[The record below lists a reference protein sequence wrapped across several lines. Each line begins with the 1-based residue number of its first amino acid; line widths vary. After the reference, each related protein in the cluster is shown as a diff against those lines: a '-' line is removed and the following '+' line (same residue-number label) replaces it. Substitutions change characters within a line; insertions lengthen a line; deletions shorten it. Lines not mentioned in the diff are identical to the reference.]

1 MIRRIEIKEDTTLIL
16 HRTRELPQ
24 VIREKAIFVSG
35 MNIHRSQLKKIA
47 SEDCVVVSMNS
58 HPSVR
63 YIASRYVSLYN
74 HAKIIITPS
83 YLYVSSSNLSRT
95 FFIESTLEIRIKDG
109 FKLREEILQEISAV
123 AQSKK

>member
-1 MIRRIEIKEDTTLIL
+1 MIKRIKIQEDITLIL
-16 HRTRELPQ
+16 HRTRELPE
-24 VIREKAIFVSG
+24 VIRERAIFVSG

-47 SEDCVVVSMNS
+47 SEDCIVVSMNS

-63 YIASRYVSLYN
+63 YTASKYISLYN
-74 HAKIIITPS
+74 HAKIIITPN

-95 FFIESTLEIRIKDG
+95 FFIESTLEIAVEDG
-109 FKLREEILQEISAV
+109 FRLRERILHDISAV